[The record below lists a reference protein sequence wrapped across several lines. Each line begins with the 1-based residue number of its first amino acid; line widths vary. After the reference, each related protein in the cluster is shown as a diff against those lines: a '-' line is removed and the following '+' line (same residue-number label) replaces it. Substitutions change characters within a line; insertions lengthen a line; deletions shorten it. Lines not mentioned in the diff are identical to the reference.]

1 MPLTHA
7 SVYISVKKS
16 EKFTISFLINEMN
29 AVREDCRQIIVYDC
43 GSRQISKQYKLRKK
57 LENIGHLLILNTIL
71 QYIKYVYPKMQ
82 EVFIFF
88 KFQIFLP

>member
-7 SVYISVKKS
+7 SVFISVKKS

-43 GSRQISKQYKLRKK
+43 GSRQISKQYTCKLRKK
-57 LENIGHLLILNTIL
+57 LENIGHLPILNIIL
-71 QYIKYVYPKMQ
+71 QYIKYVYPKI
-82 EVFIFF
+82 IFF

>member
-7 SVYISVKKS
+7 SVFISVKKS
-16 EKFTISFLINEMN
+16 EKFTISFLTNEMN
-29 AVREDCRQIIVYDC
+29 AVREDIVYDC

-57 LENIGHLLILNTIL
+57 LENIGHLLILNIIL

-88 KFQIFLP
+88 